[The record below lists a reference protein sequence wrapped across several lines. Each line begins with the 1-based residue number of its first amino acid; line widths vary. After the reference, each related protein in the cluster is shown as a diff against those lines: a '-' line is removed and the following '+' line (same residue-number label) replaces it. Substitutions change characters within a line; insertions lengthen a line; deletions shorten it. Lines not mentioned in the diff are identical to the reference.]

1 MERVLI
7 VAKTYMQTGVCIG
20 GLTREANKSVRLL
33 AADGSHQSTDT
44 SLDVG
49 QVWDM
54 EFHPPASLT
63 PPHVEDVC
71 VTQEQFVGNQK
82 NLRETLLPRIKIWE
96 GGPESLFDGQI
107 IIGDMVAYINR
118 DKGLPACSTG
128 YWLSDRLLTLIY
140 RRGSKPYYWL
150 DLSTTSSQ
158 PQKRLYI
165 RYVGFAVP
173 IVRIPAQTL
182 IRVSLARWWVPDDSN
197 EERCYL
203 QISGWFK

>member
-7 VAKTYMQTGVCIG
+7 VAKTYMQTGVCVG
-20 GLTREANKSVRLL
+20 GLTRETNKSVRLL

-49 QVWDM
+49 HVWDM

-71 VTQEQFVGNQK
+71 VTREQFVGKQK
-82 NLRETLLPRIKIWE
+82 NLRETLLPRIKVWE
-96 GGPESLFDGQI
+96 GGPELLFDGQI
-107 IIGDMVAYINR
+107 VIGDKVAYINR
-118 DKGLPACSTG
+118 DKGLPTCSTG
-128 YWLSDRLLTLIY
+128 YWLTDRVLTLMY
-140 RRGSKPYYWL
+140 RRGARPYYWL
-150 DLSTTSSQ
+150 DLSPDL

-165 RYVGFAVP
+165 RYVGFSVP
-173 IVRIPAQTL
+173 IIRIPAKTL
-182 IRVSLARWWVPDDSN
+182 IRVSLARWWVPDNADD
-197 EERCYL
+197 ERCYL

>member
-7 VAKTYMQTGVCIG
+7 VAKTYMQTGVCVG
-20 GLTREANKSVRLL
+20 GLTRETNKSVRLL

-49 QVWDM
+49 HVWDM

-63 PPHVEDVC
+63 TPHVEDVC
-71 VTQEQFVGNQK
+71 VIQEQFVGKQK
-82 NLRETLLPRIKIWE
+82 NLRETLLPRIKVWE
-96 GGPESLFDGQI
+96 GGPEVLFDGQI
-107 IIGDMVAYINR
+107 VIGDKVAYINR
-118 DKGLPACSTG
+118 DKGLPTCSTG
-128 YWLSDRLLTLIY
+128 YWLSDRVLTLVY

-150 DLSTTSSQ
+150 DLSGDL
-158 PQKRLYI
+158 PPKRLYI

-173 IVRIPAQTL
+173 MVRIPARTL
-182 IRVSLARWWVPDDSN
+182 IRVSLARWWVPDDVYD
-197 EERCYL
+197 ERCYL